1 MNRITLG
8 MVALLAGTVAA
19 PAMAQTQVNA
29 PDTGPFDGVFVEQI
43 GNNNSGS
50 FSQSAAEQ
58 NAEVTQDGD
67 DNTVLVAQFGDG
79 DHFAG
84 IDQTGNDNIASVTQ
98 GGSAQNVALLAQ
110 TGDANTILL
119 AQNDSG
125 LAGSGAAITQNGSGN
140 LATLIQDGDDNQAI
154 LAQNGDNN
162 TMSATQIGAGNALE
176 WTQNGNGLPDMAV
189 IQSGGAT
196 AIITQGN

>member
-1 MNRITLG
+1 MKRTTLG
-8 MVALLAGTVAA
+8 IIALLAGLSAA
-19 PAMAQTQVNA
+19 SAGAQTQVNA
-29 PDTGPFDGVFVEQI
+29 PSTGPFDGVFVEQI
-43 GNNNSGS
+43 GDNNSGS
-50 FSQSAAEQ
+50 FSQSNAEQ
-58 NAEVTQDGD
+58 NAEVVQDGD
-67 DNTVLVAQFGDG
+67 DNTVQVSQFGDG

-84 IDQTGNDNIASVTQ
+84 IDQTGNDNLSSVTQ
-98 GGSAQNVALLAQ
+98 AGSAQNVALLTQ

-119 AQNDSG
+119 SQNDSG
-125 LAGSGAAITQNGSGN
+125 LAGSGAAISQTGSGN

-189 IQSGGAT
+189 IQTGGAT